1 MADKFPLQM
10 APKPAALRSD
20 RRQRTG
26 QHIVRAP
33 LVYQRRHGAAFA
45 EDEEEFLFRKQ
56 LFCVVPAPRCTY
68 LAPCRGEIQ
77 FFKFLARGRRRF
89 YYIRAVGALL
99 RKEDITA
106 VALAHPRKE
115 LLLVLRKVDDRR
127 FYRGIF
133 KPVPQKRMLPQRRGR
148 GSHRVYRKNRAAHA
162 ALARDAVYLRKD
174 TIEHFLFFFL
184 VQRGTA
190 RRKRDSRSAHG
201 TLRFARG
208 SPLEYERH
216 HGDKRAVFLQTEGK
230 ILGTL
235 RKAPPQPQTGGGMPR
250 PGVRRAVA
258 KRVPRFRS
266 YLCKGSN
273 VHD

>member
-33 LVYQRRHGAAFA
+33 LVYQRRHGAAFT
-45 EDEEEFLFRKQ
+45 EDEEHFLFRKQ
-56 LFCVVPAPRCTY
+56 LFYAAPTLGRTY
-68 LAPCRGEIQ
+68 LFPRGGEIQ
-77 FFKFLARGRRRF
+77 CLKFLARGRRRF
-89 YYIRAVGALL
+89 YYIRAGGALL
-99 RKEDITA
+99 CKEDIA
-106 VALAHPRKE
+106 AMALAHPGKE
-115 LLLVLRKVDDRR
+115 LLLALRKVDDRR

-133 KPVPQKRMLPQRRGR
+133 KPVPQKRILSQESG
-148 GSHRVYRKNRAAHA
+148 GWSERVYRKNPAGHPAPARA
-162 ALARDAVYLRKD
+162 AVYLLPN
-174 TIEHFLFFFL
+174 TIEYFFFFFS

-190 RRKRDSRSAHG
+190 RRKRDSRSTHG

-208 SPLEYERH
+208 SPLEYERRH
-216 HGDKRAVFLQTEGK
+216 SDKQAVFLKAERK
-230 ILGTL
+230 IFGTL
-235 RKAPPQPQTGGGMPR
+235 RKAPSQPQPGGGMPR

-258 KRVPRFRS
+258 ERVPRFRS

>member
-33 LVYQRRHGAAFA
+33 LVYQRRHGAAFT
-45 EDEEEFLFRKQ
+45 EDEEHFLFRKQ
-56 LFCVVPAPRCTY
+56 LFYAAPTLGRTY
-68 LAPCRGEIQ
+68 LFPRGGEIQ

-89 YYIRAVGALL
+89 YYIRAVSALL
-99 RKEDITA
+99 CKEDIAA

-115 LLLVLRKVDDRR
+115 LLLALRKVDDRR

-133 KPVPQKRMLPQRRGR
+133 KPVPQKRMLSQESG
-148 GSHRVYRKNRAAHA
+148 GWSERVYRKNRAAHA
-162 ALARDAVYLRKD
+162 APARDAVNLRKD
-174 TIEHFLFFFL
+174 TIERFFLFFL

-201 TLRFARG
+201 EILPARG
-208 SPLEYERH
+208 SPLEYERRY
-216 HGDKRAVFLQTEGK
+216 GDKRAVFLQAERK
-230 ILGTL
+230 VLGAL
-235 RKAPPQPQTGGGMPR
+235 RKAPSQPQPGGGMPR

-258 KRVPRFRS
+258 ERVPRFRS